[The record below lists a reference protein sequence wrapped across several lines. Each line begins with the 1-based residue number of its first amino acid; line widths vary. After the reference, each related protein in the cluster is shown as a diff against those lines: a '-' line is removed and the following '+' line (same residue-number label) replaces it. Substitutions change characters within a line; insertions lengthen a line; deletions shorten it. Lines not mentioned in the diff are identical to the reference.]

1 MMTSLVLLCCLP
13 IVFPICAARL
23 RQHTSTL
30 RVGGIYELLLEA
42 ISRTNTVLAN
52 HPLSF
57 A

>member
-1 MMTSLVLLCCLP
+1 MTSMVFPYCLP

-30 RVGGIYELLLEA
+30 RVGGIYELSLET

-52 HPLSF
+52 HLLSF
-57 A
+57 